1 MSLISSLAWVK
12 RGITEQ
18 NPKKVDVDEDEL
30 ARISALAKVELEDAR
45 MDLKNA
51 QKEAEEMDKRRN
63 NDEKMDDDNDD
74 EDNDK
79 QTQNKNDNEEDWEE

>member
-12 RGITEQ
+12 RGIAEQ

-63 NDEKMDDDNDD
+63 NDEKMDDDNEE

-79 QTQNKNDNEEDWEE
+79 QTRNKNDNEEDWEE